1 MKNLRKWL
9 AAICLAAFVLPVLT
23 LGAGATVM
31 ENEGLRVSVVM
42 DKEHYAPGEAITAT
56 FTVENISGKTV
67 TVNSLEQLI
76 PEGYQLAEGSEAI
89 TEKVDLSPGQTLTL
103 SVTYAGDPEAEAAVQ
118 EEDFFHKIIYG
129 KTCGLPNLLL
139 ILIAG
144 AAFAVFMFLT

>member
-9 AAICLAAFVLPVLT
+9 AVICLTAFVLPVLA
-23 LGAGATVM
+23 LGVGATVM

-89 TEKVDLSPGQTLTL
+89 TEKVDLSPGETLTL
-103 SVTYAGDPEAEAAVQ
+103 SVTYAGDPEAETAA

-129 KTCGLPNLLL
+129 KTWGLPNLLL
-139 ILIAG
+139 ILIAL
-144 AAFAVFMFLT
+144 AAFAIFMFLT

>member
-9 AAICLAAFVLPVLT
+9 AVICLTAFVLPVLT
-23 LGAGATVM
+23 LGVGATVM

-89 TEKVDLSPGQTLTL
+89 TEKVDLSPGETLTL
-103 SVTYAGDPEAEAAVQ
+103 SVTYAGDPEAETAA

-129 KTCGLPNLLL
+129 KTWGLPNLLL
-139 ILIAG
+139 ILIAL
-144 AAFAVFMFLT
+144 AAFAIFMFLT